1 MSELN
6 FPSLVALDW
15 NVTRTAIWDTDIQ
28 TSRSR
33 REFRVQAQD
42 APVWQWDFRYN
53 FVSDD
58 RTAGMS
64 ELQKILGFWLAHRG
78 SFDTFLYTDPND
90 YQAIN
95 EPVGIGDGVN
105 KLFKYSRSLGGTEYP
120 FPEPLYLCQAL
131 GPPKVNDDGVSVY
144 QSSATGFELVNAP
157 PVGAVVTCDIEYK
170 WRCRF
175 EGQKMGTEQFAYK
188 LFNLRQVTILS
199 VLPHTSGG
207 W

>member
-15 NVTRTAIWDTDIQ
+15 NVTRTAIWDCDIQ

-42 APVWQWDFRYN
+42 APVWQWDFRYT

-58 RTAGMS
+58 RTAGLS

-78 SFDTFLYTDPND
+78 AFDTFWYTDPND
-90 YQAIN
+90 SHVTN
-95 EPVGIGDGVN
+95 EPIGIGDGVN
-105 KLFKYSRSLGGTEYP
+105 KRFPLTRSLGGSEYS
-120 FPEPLYLCQAL
+120 FPETVCGFGNVPVY
-131 GPPKVNDDGVSVY
+131 VDGVYDTLNINNGGTYVG
-144 QSSATGFELVNAP
+144 TINAP
-157 PVGAVVTCDIEYK
+157 AVDAVVTSTFDYK
-170 WRCRF
+170 WLCRF

-188 LFNLRQVTILS
+188 LFDLRQVTILS
-199 VLPHTSGG
+199 LLPSFAR
-207 W
+207 